1 LELLEPALKLIP
13 QFNEGLEAFEATAKA
28 EAFGTILIHDSAAGF
43 EAMKSVVGGMLSA
56 GVELAKT
63 GDLIS
68 IAKTASSEVGAAV
81 SGAVTSL
88 KFVGELF
95 GTVVDA
101 LGIVGDLLGGIVDG
115 IDAVKAFAEGGV
127 WNDIDGAM
135 DVVESAASFAVLG
148 SAMLV
153 GLSNPVTLVLDAV
166 VLGVALVAWL
176 IDLFKPIPL
185 NGPDLVAVALTSMGI
200 CDYHA
205 PKAGCFPA
213 HSTVL
218 SHGQPVLISS
228 LQLGSPVLSVAADG
242 SLHETSVHFFGH
254 KDSASIS
261 LFYTLHTES
270 GHALSLTGDH
280 LVPTAPD
287 PFTPWDQRIFKRA
300 HTVGSSDFVWVLLE
314 GGANGTIGLSQIA
327 RTSAFRSQGLYNPYS
342 ENGHTIVN
350 NVVASDHSAW
360 VLDSLISDK
369 NAHIAA
375 ALYAPLLQNLLSKA
389 YRVAPELVE
398 SINECYYVAKSAG
411 ASMQDAVCTI
421 RKMGIWV
428 SAVTVSL
435 FSARPKTQEL

>member
-1 LELLEPALKLIP
+1 
-13 QFNEGLEAFEATAKA
+13 
-28 EAFGTILIHDSAAGF
+28 
-43 EAMKSVVGGMLSA
+43 MLA
-56 GVELAKT
+56 Q
-63 GDLIS
+63 
-68 IAKTASSEVGAAV
+68 VGAAV

-176 IDLFKPIPL
+176 IDLFKPKPL
-185 NGPDLVAVALTSMGI
+185 NGPDLVAIALTSMGI

-228 LQLGSPVLSVAADG
+228 LRLGSPVLSVAADG

-254 KDSASIS
+254 KVPEPS
-261 LFYTLHTES
+261 L
-270 GHALSLTGDH
+270 
-280 LVPTAPD
+280 P
-287 PFTPWDQRIFKRA
+287 
-300 HTVGSSDFVWVLLE
+300 
-314 GGANGTIGLSQIA
+314 
-327 RTSAFRSQGLYNPYS
+327 
-342 ENGHTIVN
+342 
-350 NVVASDHSAW
+350 
-360 VLDSLISDK
+360 LI
-369 NAHIAA
+369 
-375 ALYAPLLQNLLSKA
+375 
-389 YRVAPELVE
+389 
-398 SINECYYVAKSAG
+398 
-411 ASMQDAVCTI
+411 
-421 RKMGIWV
+421 
-428 SAVTVSL
+428 
-435 FSARPKTQEL
+435 